1 MTTSAIKETGP
12 SYGPKP
18 DLDIPERLLSQLWQ
32 RRAAKQATFRSP
44 DGLRVRVLYSGHTA
58 GPDFRDA
65 LLEVEGVGL
74 VQGDVEIHVR
84 QRDWKSHGHG
94 DDPRYNGVV
103 LHAALDVQSS
113 STQLQSG
120 QNAPVIS
127 LAALMGDDEAEDD
140 GQVQGGSL
148 WEILSA
154 LGYPR
159 PSSAAEMGELL
170 DRAGDQR
177 FPGKSRGFQTF
188 LAEQDP
194 DQILYEGL
202 MEGLGYRQNQHA
214 FLMLAQ
220 RAGYA
225 DLRRAAARIP
235 VWEQVSAIEA
245 WLVALSGLGSEGG
258 SGDSQ
263 SAGTGFGPAMEPQAW
278 HCFRV
283 RPANHPLRLIFGAAG
298 LVSRFLE
305 AGLVEGLRAAAA
317 TGKPALLTSALAVP
331 SSTGSGPAF
340 VGLSRARDLAVNVV
354 LPFLHALAEIR
365 QDSQET
371 EAHLETYVGF
381 GKLQDN

>member
-32 RRAAKQATFRSP
+32 RRAAKQAKFRSP
-44 DGLRVRVLYSGHTA
+44 DGLRVRVLYSGRPGYTA

-103 LHAALDVQSS
+103 LNAALDVQSS
-113 STQLQSG
+113 NTQLQSG

-148 WEILSA
+148 WGILSA

-177 FPGKSRGFQTF
+177 FAGKSRGFQTF

-245 WLVALSGLGSEGG
+245 WLVAMSGSGSEGG

-263 SAGTGFGPAMEPQAW
+263 SVGTGFGTAM
-278 HCFRV
+278 
-283 RPANHPLRLIFGAAG
+283 
-298 LVSRFLE
+298 
-305 AGLVEGLRAAAA
+305 
-317 TGKPALLTSALAVP
+317 
-331 SSTGSGPAF
+331 
-340 VGLSRARDLAVNVV
+340 
-354 LPFLHALAEIR
+354 
-365 QDSQET
+365 
-371 EAHLETYVGF
+371 
-381 GKLQDN
+381 